1 MPNSEAGA
9 RWMRK
14 QLGQSDPEE
23 WAESHISLSREELRT
38 VGRSRDA
45 APWSSW
51 LEEKGFRDH
60 MTPLLLSQTCMLAV
74 ATLHM
79 PSSRH

>member
-14 QLGQSDPEE
+14 QLGQYDPEE
-23 WAESHISLSREELRT
+23 WAELHICLSREELGLWAVAET
-38 VGRSRDA
+38 QH
-45 APWSSW
+45 WSSW
-51 LEEKGFRDH
+51 LEDKEVRDH